1 MDLDNIFT
9 NLIQDTWNVCE
20 WFAYNSMEA
29 HLENFQFIVLG
40 NIGFHTL
47 QIRHITTK
55 SVWTVSLLSSTIDSK
70 LKFKKDVN
78 NITKKAYYKLY
89 SLRRLRKFLL

>member
-1 MDLDNIFT
+1 
-9 NLIQDTWNVCE
+9 
-20 WFAYNSMEA
+20 MEA

-55 SVWTVSLLSSTIDSK
+55 SVSTVSLLSSTIDSK
-70 LKFKKDVN
+70 LKFKEDVN
-78 NITKKAYYKLY
+78 NIIKKAYYKLY